1 MPANP
6 KYLTQSPWQK
16 IAKITAGLIGGY
28 ILTALLHLCLPLYL
42 PNPKEVLITSIY
54 TIFVVWTVF
63 LILPFLFEDG
73 WKVWVIYI
81 LIAVI
86 LYVIYRVGMQN
97 NPFV

>member
-16 IAKITAGLIGGY
+16 TAKITAGFIGGY

-54 TIFVVWTVF
+54 TIFIVWTVF
-63 LILPFLFEDG
+63 LILPFLFENG

-81 LIAVI
+81 LVAVI

-97 NPFV
+97 NPFI